1 MAGDKL
7 GAETVSVQS
16 MNVRQIE
23 NSQGRTGRTSL
34 ATISMQILPIAIS
47 SMPMLSAVNS
57 GRTGRTSLVT
67 ISIQILPIAISITGS
82 APFRLTYKAV
92 TIMQYIFIVALEFV
106 IAFTPP
112 SMVGMA

>member
-1 MAGDKL
+1 MSERLAGDKL

-47 SMPMLSAVNS
+47 IARP
-57 GRTGRTSLVT
+57 LVT
-67 ISIQILPIAISITGS
+67 
-82 APFRLTYKAV
+82 LT
-92 TIMQYIFIVALEFV
+92 L
-106 IAFTPP
+106 
-112 SMVGMA
+112 